1 MSRRKKRRDAIAL
14 DPEQRVCPQYDSTG
28 MKKFPAG
35 EKHISTGPDVKDN
48 CACGKIGCYE
58 YYRF

>member
-1 MSRRKKRRDAIAL
+1 MPKKKKRRQESISL
-14 DPEQRVCPQYDSTG
+14 DPEQRICTG

-48 CACGKIGCYE
+48 CAE
-58 YYRF
+58 EHQM